1 MGSLSNNDVFVTGGW
16 WHDVRILAATGAGQA
31 IEEPKAW
38 EGWWNE
44 QVVELVR
51 LSMKQP
57 GALCVLLTGR
67 SERGFGDL
75 LQRMVNSK
83 KLVFDLITL
92 KPAAGPNNERF
103 SSTMQFKQAF
113 LETVME
119 TYASATEIRIYEDR
133 PRHVDGFRDFLVQY
147 NERRE
152 KRPVAPLPPI
162 AGEVVPVTEMATTLD
177 PVVEVAEVQHMI
189 NCHNAAGG
197 GKRGKLAMNKM
208 VFFTGYLIKD
218 ADTERLLELLQLP
231 PHLNRRDVKY
241 HANSIMIGPRQ
252 CSDAVLAKAGGMSHK
267 MTWRVEAIGSVDNG
281 VWAVKVRPATP
292 GATYHTAEVVPLVVL
307 AVYRTAKP
315 YMASQIRR
323 WVPVA
328 ADKVF
333 DFETTVG
340 EKAILRVESEHTGAD
355 EQDDTNRPPPFKR
368 HRGPSTRGG
377 YNNAGGHNNNNRPRP
392 NNAGVVPTQPGGFV
406 PRGPSAQYGH
416 QGGGGG
422 GRGYHNF
429 QSPGGRGGFR
439 GGFNG
444 GRGNFRGGGTGGGGG
459 GQVPRVG
466 PRNAGAQGHAGPG
479 VAASKATGKSTGHFN
494 YQSLDDAGPSQAAA
508 GQVPQRQK
516 IVYDD

>member
-1 MGSLSNNDVFVTGGW
+1 MGALSSNEVFVSGGW
-16 WHDVRILAATGAGQA
+16 WHDVRILAATGAGQD
-31 IEEPKAW
+31 IEEPRAW

-44 QVVELVR
+44 NVVELVR
-51 LSMKQP
+51 LTMKQP

-75 LQRMVNSK
+75 LQRMANSK
-83 KLVFDLITL
+83 KLVFDLVTL

-113 LETVME
+113 LETLME

-133 PRHVDGFRDFLVQY
+133 PRHVEGFRGFLIEY

-162 AGEVVPVTEMATTLD
+162 AGEVVYVTETATTLD
-177 PVVEVAEVQHMI
+177 PVIEVAEVQHMI

-197 GKRGKLAMNKM
+197 GKRGQLALNKT

-231 PHLNRRDVKY
+231 QHINRRDVKY
-241 HANSIMIGPRQ
+241 HANSIMIGPRV
-252 CSDAVLAKAGGMSHK
+252 CPPHLLAKAGGMGSK
-267 MTWRVEAIGSVDNG
+267 MNWRVEAVGNVENG

-292 GATYHTAEVVPLVVL
+292 GATYHTAEATPLVVL
-307 AVYRTAKP
+307 AVYRTARP
-315 YMASQIRR
+315 HEASQIRK

-340 EKAILRVESEHTGAD
+340 EKAILRVESEHAAGAGD
-355 EQDDTNRPPPFKR
+355 QEEHNRQPPYKR
-368 HRGPSTRGG
+368 HRGAGPRP
-377 YNNAGGHNNNNRPRP
+377 YNNGGPTNRPRLNP
-392 NNAGVVPTQPGGFV
+392 TGAVPTQPAAFV
-406 PRGPSAQYGH
+406 PPRGPSGQFGP
-416 QGGGGG
+416 QGG
-422 GRGYHNF
+422 GRGYHF
-429 QSPGGRGGFR
+429 QSPGRGGFR

-444 GRGNFRGGGTGGGGG
+444 GRGNFRGGGSPATRGGRGSA
-459 GQVPRVG
+459 VA
-466 PRNAGAQGHAGPG
+466 NGHAGSG
-479 VAASKATGKSTGHFN
+479 IVASKAAGRSTGYYN
-494 YQSLDDAGPSQAAA
+494 YQSLDDAGSSSNQAPS
-508 GQVPQRQK
+508 GQMPPRQK
-516 IVYDD
+516 IVYDDTL